1 VSECASERE
10 RRLAVIVET
19 KQVYVPMQEWDLDEA
34 RKRHEAEWLR
44 EGWRRAHIVSVP
56 GKLTYLVTLERNVG
70 WPGGERR

>member
-1 VSECASERE
+1 V
-10 RRLAVIVET
+10 AVIVET

-56 GKLTYLVTLERNVG
+56 GKATYLVTLERNVG
-70 WPGGERR
+70 WPGGERP